1 MDARP
6 RPIDAPEPE
15 VPPDGAPG
23 RKSCGR
29 WRHGHPVLI
38 RYRIALTI
46 SRISTV
52 RCLPPCFSSGIRG
65 SSMRHCSSV
74 RSDGYCLRQ
83 LNQTSLHVPQC
94 YQTSYRDREV
104 RLHGKLSIHPLRI
117 SSMESEICLSFAAS
131 CNQYSARASAWVIC
145 TILTGVARPAFI
157 LAG

>member
-1 MDARP
+1 MMAALGSDSLPSLTLTISR
-6 RPIDAPEPE
+6 RLSWTRVH
-15 VPPDGAPG
+15 VPSLLHSQKYHQTVPQGG
-23 RKSCGR
+23 KSCGR

-74 RSDGYCLRQ
+74 RSDGYCLRP

-94 YQTSYRDREV
+94 YQISYHDREV
-104 RLHGKLSIHPLRI
+104 RLHGKLSIHPL
-117 SSMESEICLSFAAS
+117 SGLGNFAVLEA
-131 CNQYSARASAWVIC
+131 CRQQ
-145 TILTGVARPAFI
+145 
-157 LAG
+157 